1 MNELNLYKENHGYA
15 NIVDIPSE
23 KIRRMADGIIGEDM
37 AVRYVAFLQ
46 SHASSIAV
54 DPKAVLED
62 PDYVIPSSSKCADV
76 VRQIENYVTIK
87 YDDTDLPDVSL
98 LMNMFNKLNDTY
110 SGSKDNF
117 VKLMHLNIIKHFKV
131 MSNKDN
137 RYALRDYLE
146 ATNDRYNFD
155 DADFA

>member
-1 MNELNLYKENHGYA
+1 MNELNLYKENHGYE

-54 DPKAVLED
+54 DAKAVLED
-62 PDYVIPSSSKCADV
+62 PDYVIPSSSK
-76 VRQIENYVTIK
+76 IEDYVTIR
-87 YDDTDLPDVSL
+87 YDDTDIPDVSL
-98 LMNMFNKLNDTY
+98 LMNMFNKLNSTY

-117 VKLMHLNIIKHFKV
+117 VKRMHLDIIKHFKV
-131 MSNKDN
+131 MSNKEN
-137 RYALRDYLE
+137 KLALREYLE
-146 ATNDRYNFD
+146 ATDGRYNFD
-155 DADFA
+155 AADFR